1 MEDVTN
7 DNPDIK
13 TDNNNEVHTTGIF
26 IIYHYYHYI
35 SCYTN
40 NY

>member
-13 TDNNNEVHTTGIF
+13 TDNNEVHTTGIF
-26 IIYHYYHYI
+26 IIYHYISLYI
-35 SCYTN
+35 IIIIIY
-40 NY
+40 